1 MMLHYP
7 QHECTME
14 VDHALRLR
22 FTNLLEC
29 IKQEETNAVTA
40 TAHLMSQHENEQ
52 KAKIYFEIIKTLA
65 LLNKNTRE
73 LLHLRPYMGYSCL
86 KCRETYEKFCENKM
100 LILFGRWHEI
110 LTIAF
115 EGNNVLL
122 MNLINTMKWL
132 INNRLGLQCNV
143 YKQIYFKQNPPL
155 SHVWFDMKRR
165 ENFVFVSLFLSKW
178 FPNNWLQINPS
189 IEILFLISIS
199 IYVHWDSCM
208 CV

>member
-22 FTNLLEC
+22 FTSLLEC
-29 IKQEETNAVTA
+29 IKQEEANAVTA
-40 TAHLMSQHENEQ
+40 TARLMSQHENEQ

-86 KCRETYEKFCENKM
+86 KCRETYEKFCENQM

-132 INNRLGLQCNV
+132 INNRLGPQCNV
-143 YKQIYFKQNPPL
+143 SKQKFFFKQNPPL
-155 SHVWFDMKRR
+155 SHCLSWYEAKRK
-165 ENFVFVSLFLSKW
+165 FCFYVSFQMVSKELTS
-178 FPNNWLQINPS
+178 N
-189 IEILFLISIS
+189 
-199 IYVHWDSCM
+199 
-208 CV
+208 

>member
-1 MMLHYP
+1 MLHYP

-22 FTNLLEC
+22 FTSLLEC
-29 IKQEETNAVTA
+29 IKQEEANAVTA

-143 YKQIYFKQNPPL
+143 YKQKFFSNKIPPSL
-155 SHVWFDMKRR
+155 IVCLDMKRR
-165 ENFVFVSLFLSKW
+165 ENFVFMFPSKW

-189 IEILFLISIS
+189 IEILFLIFIS